1 MGTSSDQDAKAMEA
15 PGHNHI
21 ELASTGAAADQV
33 TPEADIETAKA
44 IAPEEVRKYSRDDDE
59 AMKAM
64 ADYDGPPLVLDA
76 ETNKRLLRTIDW
88 HMLPVLCCVFGLNYL
103 DKTTLSYASIMGIE
117 EDINLTKKEY
127 SWLGS
132 IFYIGWLVWEYPTS
146 RLLQWLPLAKYS
158 AFCVTTWGVVLAVF
172 ATVSNFQGA
181 MAIRFLLGM
190 FEAASMP
197 AFALISSQ
205 WYTVREH
212 NLRTGFWISA
222 NGWGQIIG
230 GLVAYGISRRIS
242 EVEASIAGWKLIFVA
257 TGCFTT
263 CVGLLFFYIIPD
275 SQLNCRW
282 LNQRDRLLAI
292 QRVRENE
299 QGIGNRH
306 FKWYQFKEAFF
317 DPLTW
322 ALFAYGVLSDIPNG
336 GLTNFFSQLIVG
348 FGYTPQQSLLYG
360 IPGGAVV
367 IIACW
372 TNGFVGDRLQ
382 NRTLVSCGPMTCALV
397 GIILIVALPISHNYN
412 IGRLVGYYMTQAL
425 PATGASVL
433 SLISSNIAGYTKK
446 TTVAALY
453 LIGYCLGNVIG
464 PQTFSPGDA
473 PRYVPAEITILVCF
487 ALCICDLLF
496 INWWCRRENRRKSAV
511 RANPGYA
518 RLDNQ
523 GWRDFTDRENPEF
536 VYSL

>member
-1 MGTSSDQDAKAMEA
+1 MSTPSSKDAMAMEV

-21 ELASTGAAADQV
+21 ELASTGAAAGQV
-33 TPEADIETAKA
+33 TPGADIENAKA
-44 IAPEEVRKYSRDDDE
+44 IVAEEVKKYSQDDDE

-64 ADYDGPPLVLDA
+64 ADYDGPPLVLDE
-76 ETNKRLLRTIDW
+76 ETNRRLLRTIDW

-103 DKTTLSYASIMGIE
+103 DKTTLSYASIMGIKK
-117 EDINLTKKEY
+117 DINLTGSEY

-146 RLLQWLPLAKYS
+146 RLLQRLPLAKYS
-158 AFCVTTWGVVLAVF
+158 AFCVTAWGIILAVF

-205 WYTVREH
+205 WYTVHEH
-212 NLRTGFWISA
+212 NLRAGLWISA

-230 GLVAYGISRRIS
+230 GLVAYGILRRIS
-242 EVEASIAGWKLIFVA
+242 EVDASIAGWKLIFIA

-263 CVGLLFFYIIPD
+263 CIGILFFYIIPD

-306 FKWYQFKEAFF
+306 FKWYQFKEAIF

-322 ALFAYGVLSDIPNG
+322 ALVAYGVLSDIPNG

-348 FGYTPQQSLLYG
+348 FGYTSQQSLLYG
-360 IPGGAVV
+360 IPGGAMM
-367 IIACW
+367 A
-372 TNGFVGDRLQ
+372 
-382 NRTLVSCGPMTCALV
+382 
-397 GIILIVALPISHNYN
+397 
-412 IGRLVGYYMTQAL
+412 
-425 PATGASVL
+425 
-433 SLISSNIAGYTKK
+433 
-446 TTVAALY
+446 
-453 LIGYCLGNVIG
+453 
-464 PQTFSPGDA
+464 
-473 PRYVPAEITILVCF
+473 
-487 ALCICDLLF
+487 
-496 INWWCRRENRRKSAV
+496 
-511 RANPGYA
+511 
-518 RLDNQ
+518 
-523 GWRDFTDRENPEF
+523 
-536 VYSL
+536 